1 MSLRRPAKDQPETFE
16 FTSSSMEEA
25 NKIVLKLGSA
35 TVIDGKG
42 IFKKKWVISL
52 IKDIKKYGKGK
63 NFVIVSSGAIA
74 LGQKYLKIKKG
85 KIKLEMSQAIAA
97 VGQIHLAGEFQKL
110 FDKYK
115 IKTGQILISPDDT
128 EQRRRAINVR
138 RPFDNLFKLKAI
150 PVVNENDSTATSE
163 IKYGD
168 NDRLAARV
176 AQIIGADMLILF
188 SDVDGLYDK
197 SKGKKIVRQVTSINE
212 KIMSLIDNKKNKLGS
227 GGIATKLDAAKI
239 CMNSGS
245 HMFIANGKVNNPIAN
260 MIKNKKY
267 THFLPK
273 ISTLD
278 ARKKW
283 IIGSLNY
290 NGTIYIDNGAAKALS
305 NGKSL
310 LAAGITKIN
319 GNFKKGE
326 NVIILDQNDN
336 QLARGLSSFSSVEI
350 DKIKGK
356 QSREIEKI
364 LGYLSKTEVI
374 HKDDMVLL

>member
-1 MSLRRPAKDQPETFE
+1 MLIEKSE
-16 FTSSSMEEA
+16 
-25 NKIVLKLGSA
+25 KIVLKLGST
-35 TVIDGKG
+35 TVVDSKG
-42 IFKKKWVISL
+42 VFKKKWVTSL

-74 LGQKYLKIKKG
+74 LGQKHLKIKKK

-97 VGQIHLAGEFQKL
+97 IGQIHLASEFQKL
-110 FDKYK
+110 FEKYK
-115 IKTGQILISPDDT
+115 MKTGQILISPDDT

-138 RPFDNLFKLKAI
+138 RTFDNLFKLNAI
-150 PVVNENDSTATSE
+150 PIVNENDSTATTE

-176 AQIIGADMLILF
+176 AQIIGADTLVIF

-197 SKGKKIVRQVTSINE
+197 SNNKKIVKTVKIIDKKIN
-212 KIMSLIDNKKNKLGS
+212 SLVENKKNKYGS

-239 CMNSGS
+239 CMNSGC
-245 HMFIANGKVNNPIAN
+245 HMFIANGKKNNPITN
-260 MIKNKKY
+260 IIKTKKF

-273 ISTLD
+273 VSTLD
-278 ARKKW
+278 AKKKW
-283 IIGSLNY
+283 IIGSLNSS
-290 NGTIYIDNGAAKALS
+290 GTINIDDGASKALL

-310 LAAGITKIN
+310 LAAGIIKIN
-319 GNFKKGE
+319 GSFEKGE
-326 NVIILDQNDN
+326 NVLILNQNNDT
-336 QLARGLSSFSSVEI
+336 LARGLSSFSSEEI

-364 LGYLSKTEVI
+364 LGYLSKSEII